1 MVRPGKA
8 VTVRQR
14 AAHGPP
20 FLRPR
25 PATGRGLLTGR
36 GGEAASVRIRA
47 RGKGLA
53 ATQGTARTAHGAAR
67 ASRSCPR
74 PTCGHS
80 SLRGRDGGPPSAAW
94 QATVWWGIRSLFVYL
109 EDKEDVPDIARKI
122 TVGRPAVSDRISH
135 LDPHEVSA
143 LLDACPRPAG
153 AGRDSASPW
162 TPGSGSPSWPACR

>member
-14 AAHGPP
+14 
-20 FLRPR
+20 
-25 PATGRGLLTGR
+25 
-36 GGEAASVRIRA
+36 
-47 RGKGLA
+47 
-53 ATQGTARTAHGAAR
+53 AAR

-94 QATVWWGIRSLFVYL
+94 QATVWWGIRSLFAYL

-122 TVGRPAVSDRISH
+122 TVGRPAQSDRITH
-135 LDPHEVSA
+135 LDPPEV
-143 LLDACPRPAG
+143 DAAAGRLPRPA
-153 AGRDSASPW
+153 RDGGDQRLP
-162 TPGSGSPSWPACR
+162 